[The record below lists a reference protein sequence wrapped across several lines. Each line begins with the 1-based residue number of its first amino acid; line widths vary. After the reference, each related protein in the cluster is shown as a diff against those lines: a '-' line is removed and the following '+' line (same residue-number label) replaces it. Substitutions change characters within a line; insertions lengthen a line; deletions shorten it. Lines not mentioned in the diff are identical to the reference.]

1 MATTSTTNTVVDNV
15 IAHYVQQ
22 LNIKS
27 CAGKMADKVFT
38 ITNGRKYAK
47 VVSSNKGGNH
57 NSVFCFIDRN
67 TGEVY
72 KAATWKSPAKHVRYT
87 LTDEESAQN
96 LAHNSDPYGS
106 FLYMR

>member
-1 MATTSTTNTVVDNV
+1 MATTSTINTVDNI

-22 LNIKS
+22 INIKS
-27 CAGKMADKVFT
+27 SAGGMADKVFT

-57 NSVFCFIDRN
+57 NSVFCFIDRK
-67 TGEVY
+67 TGDVY
-72 KAATWKSPAKHVRYT
+72 KAATWKAPAKHVRYT
-87 LTDEESAQN
+87 LTDEESAQE
-96 LAHNSDPYGS
+96 LAHKSDAYGS

>member
-1 MATTSTTNTVVDNV
+1 MATTSTINTVDNI

-27 CAGKMADKVFT
+27 SAGEMADKVFT

-47 VVSSNKGGNH
+47 VISSSGENQNF
-57 NSVFCFIDRN
+57 VFCFIDRK
-67 TGEVY
+67 TGDVY
-72 KAATWKSPAKHVRYT
+72 KAATWKAPAKHVRYT
-87 LTDEESAQN
+87 LTDEESAQE
-96 LAHNSDPYGS
+96 LAHKSDAYGS

>member
-1 MATTSTTNTVVDNV
+1 MATTSTANTVDNI
-15 IAHYVQQ
+15 IAHYVKN

-27 CAGKMADKVFT
+27 SAGEMADKVFT

-47 VVSSNKGGNH
+47 VVSSDTSGNQ
-57 NSVFCFIDRN
+57 NFVFCFIDRK
-67 TGEVY
+67 TGDVY

-87 LTDEESAQN
+87 ITDEESAQE
-96 LAHNSDPYGS
+96 LAHKSDAYGS

>member
-1 MATTSTTNTVVDNV
+1 MATTSTVNTADSI
-15 IAHYVQQ
+15 IAHYVKQ

-27 CAGKMADKVFT
+27 CAGKMDDKVFT

-47 VVSSNKGGNH
+47 VVSTYSDGNH
-57 NSVFCFIDRN
+57 NSVFCFIDRK
-67 TGEVY
+67 TGDVY

-87 LTDEESAQN
+87 ITDEESAQE
-96 LAHNSDPYGS
+96 LAHKSDAYGS

>member
-1 MATTSTTNTVVDNV
+1 MATTSTINTVDNI

-27 CAGKMADKVFT
+27 SAGGMADKVFT

-57 NSVFCFIDRN
+57 NSVFCFIDRK
-67 TGEVY
+67 TGDVY

-87 LTDEESAQN
+87 LTDEESAQE
-96 LAHNSDPYGS
+96 LAHKSDAYGS
-106 FLYMR
+106 FLYIR

>member
-1 MATTSTTNTVVDNV
+1 MTTTSTANTVDNI
-15 IAHYVQQ
+15 IAHYVKN

-27 CAGKMADKVFT
+27 SAGEMADKVFT

-47 VVSSNKGGNH
+47 VVSSDTSGNQ
-57 NSVFCFIDRN
+57 NFVFCFIDRK
-67 TGEVY
+67 TGDVY

-87 LTDEESAQN
+87 ITDEESAQE
-96 LAHNSDPYGS
+96 LAHKSDAYGS

>member
-1 MATTSTTNTVVDNV
+1 MATTSTVSNVDNI
-15 IAHYVQQ
+15 IAHYVKN

-27 CAGKMADKVFT
+27 SAGEMADKVFT

-57 NSVFCFIDRN
+57 NSVFCFIDRK
-67 TGEVY
+67 TGDVY
-72 KAATWKSPAKHVRYT
+72 KAATWKAPAKHVRYT
-87 LTDEESAQN
+87 LTDEESAQE
-96 LAHNSDPYGS
+96 LAHKSDAYGS

>member
-1 MATTSTTNTVVDNV
+1 MATTSTVNNVDNT
-15 IAHYVQQ
+15 IAHYVKS

-27 CAGKMADKVFT
+27 CAGEMADKVFT

-47 VVSSNKGGNH
+47 VISSDASGNQ
-57 NSVFCFIDRN
+57 NFVFCFIDRK
-67 TGEVY
+67 TGDVY

-87 LTDEESAQN
+87 ITDEESAQE
-96 LAHNSDPYGS
+96 LAHKSDAYGS